1 MLATAIASSCANNHP
16 IDESQLPKLDEKTEQ
31 QQKEQQNNQQQ
42 SEQQAQQ
49 EAQQQQADQSQSN
62 SNSNQ
67 NSGSTN
73 SGSSSSGGGNSGG
86 GSSSSGSSSGGSSSE
101 GSSGGESSPGGGQS
115 SEPLISEAQAISI
128 VLKKVPGAGKEH
140 IASFGRDY
148 DDGRW
153 IYEGEI
159 IYNGLEYDF
168 EIDAMTGN
176 ILEWEIDD

>member
-1 MLATAIASSCANNHP
+1 MRALKKKILSLIMVLILMLATAIASSCANNHP

-49 EAQQQQADQSQSN
+49 EAQQQQEQQADQSQSN

-73 SGSSSSGGGNSGG
+73 SGSSSSGG
-86 GSSSSGSSSGGSSSE
+86 
-101 GSSGGESSPGGGQS
+101 ESSTGGGQS

>member
-1 MLATAIASSCANNHP
+1 MIRALKKKILSLIMVLILMLTTAIASSCANNHP

-49 EAQQQQADQSQSN
+49 EAQQQQQEQQADQSQSN

-73 SGSSSSGGGNSGG
+73 SGSSSSGGE
-86 GSSSSGSSSGGSSSE
+86 SSS
-101 GSSGGESSPGGGQS
+101 GGGQS

-140 IASFGRDY
+140 IVSFGRDY